1 MVEDEK
7 IIELFFARSEDAL
20 TELDKKYGA
29 AMRRVSKNI
38 LNNEED
44 VKECLNDAYL
54 GVWSAIPPERPAPL
68 SAYVCKIIRN
78 ISLNR
83 HRKNTA
89 LLRDGRKNVSL
100 EEIADFL
107 PDNDDVFEKV
117 AGNELTDVLNS
128 YLSTLDKTNLYIFM
142 QKYWYFEDVISIA
155 SRLKMTEPAVYQRLE
170 RMKKSLYK
178 YLVKQG
184 VMK

>member
-1 MVEDEK
+1 MDDEK

-29 AMRRVSKNI
+29 VMRRVSKNV
-38 LNNEED
+38 LKDEED

-54 GVWSAIPPERPAPL
+54 GIWRAIPPQKPSPL

-89 LLRDGRKNVSL
+89 MLRKKKKNVSL
-100 EEIADFL
+100 EEIADII

-117 AGNELTDVLNS
+117 AGNELRDVLNR

-142 QKYWYFEDVISIA
+142 QKYWYFEDVSSIA

-178 YLVKQG
+178 LNISMNYY
-184 VMK
+184 